1 MPDQALY
8 PSRNG
13 HPVCKGGD
21 ISVII
26 PILNESRTI
35 RSVVEFAWRNPRVNE
50 VIVVDDGS
58 IDGSPEMAMEA
69 GARVIT
75 SRILGKGASMED
87 GARVAANEVL
97 LYLDGDLSGLAP
109 DLIQRLSE
117 PILEGR
123 ADFVKARFTRSAGRV
138 SLLTAR
144 PLLRT
149 YFPELMRFEQ
159 PLGGIIAVRRSLVQR
174 LRLEDDYGVDIGLL
188 VDAFMAKARLEEV
201 DIGHIEH
208 DSKPLAVLEDMAIQ
222 VARTIVDRA
231 ALYSR
236 LRSSFVRR
244 VQESQGQQKID
255 LVTSLQ
261 RRPRAERL
269 ALLDMDGV
277 ILDGRFIVELAGRTQ
292 RQAPLAEFLDRCD
305 LSLEERTRKMGA
317 LFAGV
322 ARELFDAAAR
332 EIPLMAGAVETVV
345 GLRKAGFCVGIVT
358 NSFHVAA
365 DIVRRRVFA
374 DFSLG
379 NLIKF
384 RNGQA
389 TGHITLAPEL
399 AHTEGCGNHKYCK
412 ANVLLNLVQKLGIG
426 KHRVLAIGDGENDIC
441 MLRAAGLSVAFQPK
455 SVGVRRAAQ
464 HLLTG
469 ALSEVLAVLDLP
481 GRADQ
486 PAWEI

>member
-1 MPDQALY
+1 MAEQALY
-8 PSRNG
+8 PNQKG
-13 HPVCKGGD
+13 HRESKDGK

-26 PILNESRTI
+26 PVLNESRTI
-35 RSVVEFAWRNPRVNE
+35 RSVVEFARRGARVSE

-58 IDGSPEMAMEA
+58 IDGSPEMAAEA

-87 GARVAANEVL
+87 GAAVANNEVL

-109 DLIQRLSE
+109 DLIERLSE
-117 PILEGR
+117 PILLDK
-123 ADFVKARFTRSAGRV
+123 ADFVKARFTRNAGRV

-159 PLGGIIAVRRSLVQR
+159 PLGGIIAVRRSLAQK

-188 VDAFMAKARLEEV
+188 IDAFMSKARLEEI

-231 ALYSR
+231 ALYGR

-244 VQESQGQQKID
+244 VQESQGHQKTD
-255 LVTSLQ
+255 LIISLQ
-261 RRPRAERL
+261 KRPRADRL

-277 ILDGRFIVELAGRTQ
+277 ILDGRFIVELAARTQ
-292 RQAPLAEFLDRCD
+292 RQAPLVEFLDRFD
-305 LSLEERTRKMGA
+305 LSLEERTRKIGA
-317 LFAGV
+317 VFAGV
-322 ARELFDAAAR
+322 AREVFDTVAR
-332 EIPLMAGAVETVV
+332 EMPLMAGAVETVV

-358 NSFHVAA
+358 NSFHIASE
-365 DIVRRRVFA
+365 IVRRRVFA

-389 TGHITLAPEL
+389 TGRVMLAPEL
-399 AHTEGCGNHKYCK
+399 VHTQGCEDHKYCK
-412 ANVLLNLVQKLGIG
+412 ANVLLHVIQKLGIL
-426 KHRVLAIGDGENDIC
+426 KQRVLAIGDGENDIC
-441 MLRAAGLSVAFQPK
+441 MLRQAGSSVAFQPK
-455 SVGVRRAAQ
+455 SPAVRRAAQ

-469 ALSEVLAVLDLP
+469 ALSDVLAVLDLTRRTEDP
-481 GRADQ
+481 VWD
-486 PAWEI
+486 I

>member
-1 MPDQALY
+1 MAEQALS
-8 PSRNG
+8 PNRNG
-13 HPVCKGGD
+13 HREMKDGR

-26 PILNESRTI
+26 PVLNESRTI
-35 RSVVEFAWRNPRVNE
+35 RSVVEFAWKDHRVSE

-58 IDGSPEMAMEA
+58 IDGSPEMAAEA

-75 SRILGKGASMED
+75 SRILGKGASMDD
-87 GARVAANEVL
+87 GAQVASNEVMV
-97 LYLDGDLSGLAP
+97 YLDGDLSGLAP
-109 DLIQRLSE
+109 DLIERLSE
-117 PILEGR
+117 PILSGQ
-123 ADFVKARFTRSAGRV
+123 ADFVKARFTRTAGRV

-149 YFPELMRFEQ
+149 YFPELLRFEQ
-159 PLGGIIAVRRSLVQR
+159 PLGGIIAVRRSLVQK

-188 VDAFMAKARLEEV
+188 IDSLMAKARLAEV

-244 VQESQGQQKID
+244 VQESESGQTKD
-255 LVTSLQ
+255 LVSSLQ
-261 RRPRAERL
+261 KRPRAEHL

-292 RQAPLAEFLDRCD
+292 RQGALAEFLDRFD
-305 LSLEERTRKMGA
+305 LSLEERTRKIGTV
-317 LFAGV
+317 FAGV
-322 ARELFDAAAR
+322 ARELFDTVAR

-358 NSFHVAA
+358 NSFHVASE
-365 DIVRRRVFA
+365 IVRRRVFA

-379 NLIKF
+379 NLVKF

-389 TGHITLAPEL
+389 TGRVTLAPEL
-399 AHTEGCGNHKYCK
+399 VHAQGCGDHKYCK
-412 ANVLLNLVQKLGIG
+412 ANVLIHLVQKLGIG
-426 KHRVLAIGDGENDIC
+426 KQRVLAIGDGENDIC
-441 MLRAAGLSVAFQPK
+441 MLREAGWSVAFQPK
-455 SVGVRRAAQ
+455 SAGVRGAAQ

-469 ALSEVLAVLDLP
+469 ALSDVLAILDLP
-481 GRADQ
+481 GRANE
-486 PAWEI
+486 PIWEI